1 MAVPPLTPVVGVKMA
16 VRVRGLPVV
25 LRAPKVP
32 QLTSKSPVVPF
43 QTNELPGS
51 SLKVK
56 VMVAV
61 WLEIKVAMSDVT
73 ATVGRVVSTK
83 YLALSATAD
92 EVMVALLPL
101 ASLSVAPFKLSAL
114 NAMATPLLSFCKA
127 ATVVVNTKTLVS
139 EPDT

>member
-1 MAVPPLTPVVGVKMA
+1 MPLLTPVAGVKMA
-16 VRVRGLPVV
+16 VRVRGLLVV
-25 LRAPKVP
+25 LRAPNVP
-32 QLTSKSPVVPF
+32 PVTTKSPTLPSHI
-43 QTNELPGS
+43 NELPGS

-61 WLEIKVAMSDVT
+61 WAEIKVAVSEVT

-83 YLALSATAD
+83 YLVLSTTAA

-101 ASLSVAPFKLSAL
+101 ASLMLAPFKLSAL
-114 NAMATPLLSFCKA
+114 GAMATPLLSFCKA
-127 ATVVVNTKTLVS
+127 ATVLVNTKALVP